1 MSSPITIVNAPVPSK
16 FSNPEFIVSSAP
28 FIGNQREG
36 RIHPDNLRRAHREA
50 ATLLN
55 WDRGTRSYERD
66 SHVRIRN
73 SGVEEHHYF

>member
-16 FSNPEFIVSSAP
+16 FSNPEFIVPSAP

-50 ATLLN
+50 VTLLN
-55 WDRGTRSYERD
+55 
-66 SHVRIRN
+66 
-73 SGVEEHHYF
+73 

>member
-16 FSNPEFIVSSAP
+16 FSIPEFIVPSAP

-55 WDRGTRSYERD
+55 
-66 SHVRIRN
+66 
-73 SGVEEHHYF
+73 